1 MIMCQSRPLELS
13 RTVRVLLADRPQFRH
28 SEHSERQRLWTN
40 LKFEGRTVRTP
51 GTDRPP
57 FTSCNP
63 PETKTSLDK
72 KRISLRTVRAPRADR
87 PMFTFQPKPEK
98 QPLWYKSEISR
109 WTVRAPWVDCPP
121 FNFEAHQRDT
131 LSGTFFEIK
140 WRAVRPPG
148 PDRPRAH
155 QRLCKLSGMVADCP
169 PLVCGLST
177 VTQSALNLSCFP
189 KLININSNSFSFANV
204 PTLLC
209 EHHHVHVC

>member
-1 MIMCQSRPLELS
+1 DCPPHKNRTVRHSNPTARSAMIMCQSRPLELS

-72 KRISLRTVRAPRADR
+72 KRISLRTVRAPRAD
-87 PMFTFQPKPEK
+87 
-98 QPLWYKSEISR
+98 
-109 WTVRAPWVDCPP
+109 CPP
-121 FNFEAHQRDT
+121 FNFEPHQRDT
-131 LSGTFFEIK
+131 LSGTTLK
-140 WRAVRPPG
+140 QSGG
-148 PDRPRAH
+148 PSA
-155 QRLCKLSGMVADCP
+155 
-169 PLVCGLST
+169 
-177 VTQSALNLSCFP
+177 VTQSALNLSCIP

-204 PTLLC
+204 PTP
-209 EHHHVHVC
+209 